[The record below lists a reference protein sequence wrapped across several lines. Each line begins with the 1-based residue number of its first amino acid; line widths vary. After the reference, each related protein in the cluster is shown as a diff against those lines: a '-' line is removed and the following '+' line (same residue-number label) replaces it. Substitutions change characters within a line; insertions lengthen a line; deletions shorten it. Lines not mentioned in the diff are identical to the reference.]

1 MRKGN
6 RHSIY
11 DLLESLLTA
20 QRSHY
25 IQLKMMEDG
34 PLEGIIKFGEA
45 QCILIFNKANVL
57 QLEALEQSAP

>member
-1 MRKGN
+1 M
-6 RHSIY
+6 
-11 DLLESLLTA
+11 LTA